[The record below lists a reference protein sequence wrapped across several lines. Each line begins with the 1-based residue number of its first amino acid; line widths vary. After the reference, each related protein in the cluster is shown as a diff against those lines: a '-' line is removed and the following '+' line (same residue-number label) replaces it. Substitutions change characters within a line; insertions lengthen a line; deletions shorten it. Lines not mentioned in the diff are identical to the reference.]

1 MMTYFSKK
9 KVAYFSQK
17 SHCCCCVWRSFQ
29 FSPSAISWK
38 DRAWQREPKTKGGR
52 GPQRASDSIQRP
64 RVLGPQSRETT
75 APPRAHMAMSA
86 RHTAPSFLLFQASCV
101 LAAAGTGSSSSLSSC
116 SCQPDR
122 YPKRPN
128 KSAWRIR
135 SWSAR
140 TDDDF
145 TCRRPQTVVA
155 GSLAK
160 RAILQAPEHKNRTSG
175 RLQNRAHTAR
185 RCISGGR
192 LQSFLEVVWYYCYTA
207 SKWIGTRRGCSDWW
221 WQYLI
226 VFFFRWDGQSRSC
239 HARVWRVTKD
249 KAALSP
255 EFFSRRK
262 FCRWTGTGG
271 KERQH
276 LSGCGWLSA
285 PGQGGTTQM
294 YTLSIGCLLT
304 WPNTPNNGIRLI

>member
-226 VFFFRWDGQSRSC
+226 VFFSDEMANHVHVTRVCD
-239 HARVWRVTKD
+239 VWRRTR
-249 KAALSP
+249 LHFRRSSSP
-255 EFFSRRK
+255 EENSAGEPELVERSGSIYQVVVDCQHRVK
-262 FCRWTGTGG
+262 EARHKCILYQLAACWRDLILPTTG
-271 KERQH
+271 
-276 LSGCGWLSA
+276 LD
-285 PGQGGTTQM
+285 
-294 YTLSIGCLLT
+294 
-304 WPNTPNNGIRLI
+304 